1 MVSVKALFL
10 AILMSKNEEYTT
22 AIKTLVNNDKI
33 NEIEFEGYR
42 QQVRTDEN
50 VMVLSLMSKL
60 ASNENMK
67 IELLHLFEEVQTS
80 AARTNK
86 PEIVNL
92 LIG

>member
-22 AIKTLVNNDKI
+22 AIMTLVNNDKI